1 MKTRCVA
8 GLFTLAVVL
17 AFGVPVLA
25 QSEDPTMPMRR
36 PHGDPDISG
45 IFTFRTLTP
54 LQRPRQFA
62 EQETLDAETAAAF
75 EASERTRQ
83 NRDLFDPVQGAPNAG
98 YAPRAQGGVL
108 SYNEFWYERGVDLTD
123 EKRTSLIID
132 PPDGRFPPRTPEAQ
146 AAARERAA
154 YRREHMYDSYEN
166 RSLMDRCIMGFNAG
180 PPMSSSAYNNN
191 VMIFQTEDHVV
202 ILNEM
207 VHNARIIPIDDVA
220 KPPFKQ
226 FSGVSRGHW
235 EGETFVVETT
245 QFRGGESRGTS
256 PEQASHR
263 AVHADQSEP
272 GGLRVHGHRPH
283 GLHRAAHG
291 VDAVPPHRRPALRVR
306 VPRRQHRPARDSRRR
321 ARARAAGP
329 RAAAVG
335 SDGRS
340 PRFLR
345 TAPRR
350 LLYDRTGWMDGPA
363 SRATALPARRPGNP
377 RCNPALHR
385 DRRGRQRAVER
396 PSGGA

>member
-1 MKTRCVA
+1 MRTRCVA
-8 GLFTLAVVL
+8 GLFVFAAVL
-17 AFGVPVLA
+17 AFGAPAPA
-25 QSEDPTMPMRR
+25 QSDEPMRR

-54 LQRPRQFA
+54 LQRPQQFA
-62 EQETLDAETAAAF
+62 EQETLDPETAAAF

-83 NRDLFDPVQGAPNAG
+83 NRDLFDPIAGARSAG
-98 YAPRAQGGVL
+98 YAPRSEGGVL

-123 EKRTSLIID
+123 DKRTSLIID
-132 PPDGRFPPRTPEAQ
+132 PPDGRLPPRTPEAIE
-146 AAARERAA
+146 AGRERAA

-256 PEQASHR
+256 PNKHLVEKFTR
-263 AVHADQSEP
+263 INAD
-272 GGLRVHGHRPH
+272 RVAYEYTITDPT
-283 GLHRAAHG
+283 
-291 VDAVPPHRRPALRVR
+291 VY
-306 VPRRQHRPARDSRRR
+306 
-321 ARARAAGP
+321 
-329 RAAAVG
+329 
-335 SDGRS
+335 
-340 PRFLR
+340 
-345 TAPRR
+345 TAPHTVLMPFRR
-350 LLYDRTGWMDGPA
+350 TDGPLFEYA
-363 SRATALPARRPGNP
+363 CHEGNIGLYGILAGARELERQGRELRP
-377 RCNPALHR
+377 
-385 DRRGRQRAVER
+385 
-396 PSGGA
+396 